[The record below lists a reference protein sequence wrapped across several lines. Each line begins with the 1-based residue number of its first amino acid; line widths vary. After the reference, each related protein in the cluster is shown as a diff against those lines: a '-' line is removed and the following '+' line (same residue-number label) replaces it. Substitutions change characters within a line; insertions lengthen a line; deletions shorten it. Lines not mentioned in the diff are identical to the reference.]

1 MSFGR
6 RQGVV
11 KGRKLH
17 AGDSRGRRP
26 PQTDI
31 TSRFNS
37 GTRASARLTSQ
48 TLAAL
53 SFLVV
58 FANWFSSDA
67 MSATRNALSVSSIY
81 EDAARES
88 IGQHRVAK
96 RRGDKV
102 EACLMAARAAIA
114 FRKAK
119 DEYRSR
125 VWRATAGEDCA
136 ASGLP
141 GLLKAT

>member
-11 KGRKLH
+11 KGRNPQ
-17 AGDSRGRRP
+17 ARDSRGRKP
-26 PQTDI
+26 APLDI

-53 SFLVV
+53 SFFIV

-88 IGQHRVAK
+88 MGQHRIAK

-102 EACLMAARAAIA
+102 EACLMAARTAIA

-125 VWRATAGEDCA
+125 VWRAKGEEDCA